1 MTANTTIAGAW
12 CVTMAMGLSRL
23 CGRAWDVLRQNNV
36 LSQFERFRKL
46 FGRATKRDDQLEN
59 NCHAMVVFD
68 DVYAL
73 ALIRRACPIRIRDLR
88 RVALIRTGNVA

>member
-1 MTANTTIAGAW
+1 
-12 CVTMAMGLSRL
+12 
-23 CGRAWDVLRQNNV
+23 V